1 MNDRLRYAW
10 LLGLLTLV
18 LAVIVRP
25 YEHGLLWQAAVYLLV
40 VNLALLVVLRRRRS

>member
-18 LAVIVRP
+18 LAVIVGP
-25 YEHGLLWQAAVYLLV
+25 HEHGLIWLLAVYLV
-40 VNLALLVVLRRRRS
+40 GANVSLLVFLRQRA